1 MLDPTIDTT
10 SADSP
15 APPLDA
21 PTIPGY
27 VVLDLV
33 GRGGM
38 GKVYRARHVDLERIV
53 ALKVLVRDPDE
64 RSLARFRD
72 EARAVARLQ
81 HPNIASLYEAGV
93 ADGVPFLI
101 QEFVAGGSLSQK
113 LAATPQDPLNA
124 ASTVEAVARAI
135 AASHEQG
142 VVHRD
147 LKPGNIL
154 LTEDGT
160 PKVTDFGVAK
170 LLDRD
175 SDSGAPPV
183 EHLTRTGEIVGT
195 PAYMPPEQAK
205 GEPGASGVAVD
216 VYASGALLY
225 EMLTGRPPFQ
235 SPDIVQ
241 TLMMVIWMD
250 PVPPRNLQPK
260 VPRDLE
266 TICLKCL
273 EKSPRRRYAT
283 ALELA
288 DDLSRFRS
296 GDAITARPV
305 GLVERSW
312 RWARRQP
319 WQAAA
324 SGLAAAGV
332 VGLAV
337 GFAWVA
343 EKNRQVNKANSD
355 LSQSN
360 AELIAANARLDQA
373 RAETEK
379 ILDSTLK
386 SLDRHQFGLSDQLKS
401 LPGGESLRIET
412 LDQARQ
418 TLDELDALAP
428 HRPQVT
434 YYLADAYSRL
444 AAAQASAGDL
454 NRSARSYSRAR
465 ETLARLAQAAPAEPT
480 LRANRAIVGF
490 ELASILDRLGR
501 GNEADDLRNESA
513 STADLM
519 LVTAADQ
526 PAVLKLNVLATARRL
541 PVAAESGDD
550 KALGEA
556 MAKMADLYRRLAERE
571 PSEPSH
577 AIAAVEWELHRA
589 NQLISRNELKQARAI
604 LDAVRLPDAPTE
616 PSPPLR
622 RVRAARDEVEAALQ
636 SAQGRPEEAD
646 SAYRRAIAA
655 YEALA
660 IDFPA
665 GPSDRRRTLTAWWAL
680 GDVWAK
686 TGNKDRAAECYR
698 KVEAVARGLVES
710 FPDDVQLKKILESVP
725 RPPAP

>member
-1 MLDPTIDTT
+1 MLDPTIDAT
-10 SADSP
+10 STDTPSP
-15 APPLDA
+15 PPDA
-21 PTIPGY
+21 PNIPGY
-27 VVLDLV
+27 VVLELV

-81 HPNIASLYEAGV
+81 HPNIASLYEAGD

-113 LAATPQDPLNA
+113 LAATPQDPRHA
-124 ASTVEAVARAI
+124 AEIVEAVSRAI

-170 LLDRD
+170 LLDRGG
-175 SDSGAPPV
+175 DSGGSPA

-216 VYASGALLY
+216 VYATGALLY

-235 SPDIVQ
+235 SPDVVQ

-273 EKSPRRRYAT
+273 EKSPKRRYAT

-288 DDLSRFRS
+288 DDLNRFRN
-296 GDAITARPV
+296 GEAIAARPV
-305 GLVERSW
+305 GLVERAW
-312 RWARRQP
+312 RWARRRP

-343 EKNRQVNKANSD
+343 EKNRQVNKANTD

-401 LPGGESLRIET
+401 LPGGEALRIEA

-418 TLDELDALAP
+418 TLDDLDALAP

-454 NRSARSYSRAR
+454 NNSARSYKRAR
-465 ETLARLAQAAPAEPT
+465 ETMGRLAESSTTDRT
-480 LRANRAIVGF
+480 LQANRGILGF

-501 GNEADDLRNESA
+501 GDEADALRSESA
-513 STADLM
+513 STADQM
-519 LVTAADQ
+519 LATAPDH
-526 PAVLKLNVLATARRL
+526 PAVLKLNVLATARKL
-541 PVAAESGDD
+541 PDAAESGDD
-550 KALGEA
+550 RALVAA
-556 MAKMADLYRRLAERE
+556 MEKMADLYRRLAERE
-571 PSEPSH
+571 PSESGH
-577 AIAAVEWELHRA
+577 AIAAAEWELHRA
-589 NQLISRNELKQARAI
+589 NQLISRNELKEARSI
-604 LDAVRLPDAPTE
+604 LDAVRLPDAPNE

-636 SAQGRPEEAD
+636 AAQGRPEKAD
-646 SAYRRAIAA
+646 AAYRRAIAA

-660 IDFPA
+660 VDFPA
-665 GPSDRRRTLTAWWAL
+665 GPGDRRRTLTAWWAL
-680 GDVWAK
+680 GDVWTKA
-686 TGNKDRAAECYR
+686 GSRDRAAECYR

-710 FPDDVQLKKILESVP
+710 FPDDVQLKRLLESVP
-725 RPPAP
+725 HPPGP